1 MERFLEGRTAL
12 VTGSIQ
18 GIGMAI
24 GKVLASAGA
33 QIGVHGLATQQEAAA
48 AVETMKECG
57 AMDAHFFVSDMRDP
71 SAINAM
77 MADVFAWSEVDI
89 LVNNAG
95 IQNTVS
101 LAEATRQVWDDI
113 IAVNLSGAFDTM
125 RHALPRMAKRGYG
138 RVINV
143 ASVHG
148 LVASVNK
155 APYVAAKFGLIGLS
169 RVAALEYA
177 AAGTRDSGGVTVNCI
192 CPGFVE
198 TPLIEPQITACAAEV
213 GGDRN
218 AGIASLL
225 AEKQP
230 SRRTSMP
237 DEVGSLT
244 LWLTHPAAHNVTGTA
259 IPIDGGWTAQ

>member
-1 MERFLEGRTAL
+1 MERFLDGRTAL
-12 VTGSIQ
+12 VTGSVQ

-24 GKVLASAGA
+24 AQAMASAGA
-33 QIGVHGLATQQEAAA
+33 RICVHGLATELEAEA
-48 AVETMKECG
+48 AVEAIRKSG
-57 AMDAHFFVSDMRDP
+57 APDVRFFDADMRKS
-71 SAINAM
+71 SAIDAM
-77 MADVFAWSEVDI
+77 MTAVAAWGGADI

-95 IQNTVS
+95 IQNTTS

-113 IAVNLSGAFDTM
+113 IAVNLSAAFDTM
-125 RHALPRMAKRGYG
+125 RHALPAMAQRGYG
-138 RVINV
+138 RVINI

-155 APYVAAKFGLIGLS
+155 APYVAAKFGLVGMS
-169 RVAALEYA
+169 RVAALEFA
-177 AAGTRDSGGVTVNCI
+177 TAGSRNSGGVTVNCI

-198 TPLIEPQITACAAEV
+198 TPLIEPQILARAAGI
-213 GGDRN
+213 GGDRT

-237 DEVGSLT
+237 VEVGALA
-244 LWLTHPAAHNVTGTA
+244 LWLTHPMAHNITGAA